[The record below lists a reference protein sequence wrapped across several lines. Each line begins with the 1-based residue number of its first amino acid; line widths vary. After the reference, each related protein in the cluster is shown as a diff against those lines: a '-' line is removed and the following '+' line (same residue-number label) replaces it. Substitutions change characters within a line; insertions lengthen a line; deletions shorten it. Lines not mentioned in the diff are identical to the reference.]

1 MNHVPDEA
9 LAAIDRLGEG
19 LLFDSATPVQERLR
33 SDLQLVI
40 PCTGADIDAGWTT
53 ARFRIAHTRTE
64 STLRGY
70 GSFVETV
77 VDGIDTQLL
86 SWGIDPPDG
95 YEYTGDH
102 DGRYVYEGRLELP

>member
-9 LAAIDRLGEG
+9 LAAIDLLGEG
-19 LLFDSATPVQERLR
+19 LLFGSANPVQERLR

-40 PCTGADIDAGWTT
+40 PCTVADIDAGWTT
-53 ARFRIAHTRTE
+53 ARFRIAHTRPE

-77 VDGIDTQLL
+77 
-86 SWGIDPPDG
+86 
-95 YEYTGDH
+95 
-102 DGRYVYEGRLELP
+102 